1 MRTPEQFE
9 IDFVRK
15 CDNEHALGIPTKFSS
30 MYSLIEAAS
39 LIAEITDK
47 NIYRVFDNWEI
58 DYHPVVN
65 GKFLVKI
72 HPANSEASFT
82 ITGINNQFILNNGEQ
97 K

>member
-9 IDFVRK
+9 IEFVRK

-97 K
+97 E

>member
-82 ITGINNQFILNNGEQ
+82 ITGINNQFILNNREQ